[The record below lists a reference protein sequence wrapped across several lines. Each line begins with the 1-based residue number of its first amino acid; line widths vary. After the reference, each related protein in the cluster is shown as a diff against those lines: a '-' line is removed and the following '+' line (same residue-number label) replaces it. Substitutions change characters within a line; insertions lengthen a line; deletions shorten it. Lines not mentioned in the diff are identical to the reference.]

1 MMMMGL
7 VKMVM
12 VVKMMVVRMEMVM
25 MRVVRKV
32 MVVVGVTVSV
42 LSEIGMVRLKN
53 MTVVVLE
60 VGGMRMSQRNREL
73 CCLKLLR
80 KPLMLQ

>member
-12 VVKMMVVRMEMVM
+12 VVKMRVVKMEVVM

-32 MVVVGVTVSV
+32 MVVVGVSVSV
-42 LSEIGMVRLKN
+42 LSEIGMVRLGN
-53 MTVVVLE
+53 MTAVVLE
-60 VGGMRMSQRNREL
+60 VDEMKMGQRNREL
-73 CCLKLLR
+73 CC
-80 KPLMLQ
+80 